1 MTHDRMTHEPRRIT
15 RMSHYVMRHKNPKNT
30 KEKPMPKP
38 LFTKAGGYR
47 KLHGFTLATLVHL
60 ETIRFCK
67 RFIPYQ
73 EDPLGKT
80 SGQMIGAARSGRQNI
95 IEGSE
100 RASTSRETEI
110 KLTDVARASLA
121 ELLGDFEMFL
131 ADRNEIPWSV
141 SDTYHRRICEVRL
154 PEFSYTE
161 DTLHDYWKFIHGVRE
176 LYAFCLD
183 HKDSA
188 VVANALVVLIQRC
201 MAMLDKQMARL
212 GAEFLDEGGFKERMH
227 ACRTEARDA
236 AAAPDLD
243 APECPQCASPM
254 RKRFPRNASENSD
267 PFWGCSKYPACRGT
281 RPYAARKG

>member
-1 MTHDRMTHEPRRIT
+1 
-15 RMSHYVMRHKNPKNT
+15 
-30 KEKPMPKP
+30 MPKP

-47 KLHGFTLATLVHL
+47 KLHGFTLATLIHL

-67 RFIPYQ
+67 RFIPYRD
-73 EDPLGKT
+73 DPLGKT

-131 ADRNEIPWSV
+131 AERNEIPWSMHD
-141 SDTYHRRICEVRL
+141 SHHRRICEIRL
-154 PEFSYTE
+154 PEFAYTD
-161 DTLHDYWKFIHGVRE
+161 DTLHDYWAFFHRARG

-183 HKDSA
+183 HDDPA

-201 MAMLDKQMARL
+201 MAMLDKQMERL
-212 GAEFLDEGGFKERMH
+212 GRDFLDEGGFKERMYT
-227 ACRTEARDA
+227 CRTEARDA
-236 AAAPDLD
+236 AAASDSD

-254 RKRFPRNASENSD
+254 RKRFPRNGSENSE

-281 RPYAARKG
+281 RPYAVEKE